1 MFTRHTLP
9 VQFIAS
15 DLVKIGMMNFNKLI
29 DKKLIIL
36 TFGGKEKYV
45 SEELPHTN
53 SKKKLLTV
61 KLLRLNVKDS
71 ASRKILTTIPMMY
84 TVHYHYGKFKT
95 R

>member
-61 KLLRLNVKDS
+61 KILMSNVKDS
-71 ASRKILTTIPMMY
+71 ALR
-84 TVHYHYGKFKT
+84 
-95 R
+95 